1 MKQLEKRKQIAQE
14 FSDLIV
20 YCIAVQF
27 DLDSKY
33 GEVTVPKRFP

>member
-33 GEVTVPKRFP
+33 G